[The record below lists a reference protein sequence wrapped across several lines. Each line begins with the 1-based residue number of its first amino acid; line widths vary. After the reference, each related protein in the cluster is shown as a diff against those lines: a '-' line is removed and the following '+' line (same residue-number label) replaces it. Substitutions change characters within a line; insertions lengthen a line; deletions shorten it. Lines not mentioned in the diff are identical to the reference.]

1 MMEIYGIHDFTLER
15 HGGFGPK
22 NDPLPPTTQQLKGF
36 IETKNELIKD
46 QHGLDVLSKSNIIIN
61 QDRTIKNKDIIIYE
75 SRRWNIVL
83 IQHPE
88 DFSNKIT
95 RLYLK

>member
-1 MMEIYGIHDFTLER
+1 MMNLYGIHNFTLER

-22 NDPLPPTTQQLKGF
+22 NDPLPPTIEPLEGF

-46 QHGLDVLSKSNIIIN
+46 SHGLDVLSKSNIQIN
-61 QDRTIKNKDIIIYE
+61 QDRTIDNKDIVIYE
-75 SRRWNIVL
+75 SRRWNIIL

-88 DFSNKIT
+88 DLTNKIT
-95 RLYLK
+95 RLYLR